1 LALGTSSRLRELARR
16 RGFRPVNDAGFV
28 PLPPLEQAEQDDE
41 DAAAARLQ
49 DLSWEVPAAGW
60 RPLDTGGVPE
70 RPPRRFIDGSVMTRT
85 IGVLEVD
92 GIRRPLVLASLGALE
107 LWLDDRR
114 LRRPPDGHQL
124 RTVCGLVA
132 NGLLPEE
139 RAELAAGLADLGV
152 DLLTTESGDVSVD
165 FDVLR
170 RRSFDLATHA
180 MEAAERDLL
189 LRLPDVAALAD
200 GLLERRLTTVASQS
214 MPVVGMV
221 KRQLKQYLPAT
232 HLGLLYDLGPG
243 QRTPGFVLHT
253 EHATVVSWYL
263 RLSTTE
269 MAGPSYGLVRLTMP
283 LEYLSHLRDPSAELS
298 ALSAFLRGLRHREA
312 SYARAGVSLEPVV
325 RVEDELHVLMPSIDE
340 VTARVTRALA

>member
-1 LALGTSSRLRELARR
+1 VAIGTSSRLRELARR
-16 RGFRPVNDAGFV
+16 RGFRPVDDAGFV
-28 PLPPLEQAEQDDE
+28 ALPPLELVEQDDE
-41 DAAAARLQ
+41 ESIAARLR
-49 DLSWEVPAAGW
+49 DLSWEAPEGGW
-60 RPLDTGGVPE
+60 RPLDTGGLPD

-92 GIRRPLVLASLGALE
+92 GVRRPLVLASLGALE
-107 LWLDDRR
+107 LWLEDRR
-114 LRRPPDGHQL
+114 LRRPPDGLLL

-132 NGLLPEE
+132 NGLPPEE
-139 RAELAAGLADLGV
+139 RAELGAGLADLGV
-152 DLLTTESGDVSVD
+152 ELLTTDSGDLSVD

-200 GLLERRLTTVASQS
+200 GLLERRLTTVASHS

-232 HLGLLYDLGPG
+232 HLGVLYDLAPG
-243 QRTPGFVLHT
+243 QRTPAFVLHT

-283 LEYLSHLRDPSAELS
+283 LEYLSHLPDPGAEIS
-298 ALSAFLRGLRHREA
+298 ALSAFLRGLRHRQA

-325 RVEDELHVLMPSIDE
+325 RVEDELHALMPSIE
-340 VTARVTRALA
+340 ELSGRVTRALS